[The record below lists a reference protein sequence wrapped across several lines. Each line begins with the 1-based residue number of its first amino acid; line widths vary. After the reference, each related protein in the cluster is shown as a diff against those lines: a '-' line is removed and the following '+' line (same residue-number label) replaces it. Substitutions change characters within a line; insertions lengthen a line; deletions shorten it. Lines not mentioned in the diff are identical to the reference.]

1 MRNKVIATDA
11 ALRVAA
17 MTVAGIVASLTVCAP
32 TVSAEPTPQPNATV
46 IKVIDGDTI
55 TVASDERGRLK
66 VRLIGLDSPET
77 VKPKTSVGC
86 FGPEASQF
94 AHRMLDGQ
102 RVALVSD
109 SSQGNT
115 DKFGRTLAFVFLPNG
130 QNFSVES
137 VREGYAHA
145 YVFNHT
151 PSRYAEQIAAAE
163 QEARDAHRG
172 LWSPATCDGHTD
184 SVSLEP

>member
-1 MRNKVIATDA
+1 MA
-11 ALRVAA
+11 VA
-17 MTVAGIVASLTVCAP
+17 ASLTAWAP
-32 TVSAEPTPQPNATV
+32 PAFSDPAPSPNATV

-55 TVASDERGRLK
+55 TVTSDTRGRLK
-66 VRLIGLDSPET
+66 VRLLGLDSPEV
-77 VKPKTSVGC
+77 VKPDTPVQC

-94 AHRMLDGQ
+94 AHRTLDGQ
-102 RVALVSD
+102 RIALVSD

-115 DKFGRTLAFVFLPNG
+115 DKYGRTLAFAFLPNG

-151 PSRYAEQIAAAE
+151 PSQYADQIAAAE
-163 QEARDAHRG
+163 QEARAAGRG
-172 LWSPATCDGHTD
+172 LWSPSTCNGHAYREEA
-184 SVSLEP
+184 SSAGPSGGGGR